1 MEAIGVGLV
10 KLTVTWTDY
19 LVYTITF
26 TEVYYCPDFFTNVV
40 LLSVLWGKGAFF
52 DGLYNT
58 INFVKDWAEIAYVP
72 YINGLNMFILVDNPM
87 EVPFVMA
94 LATARSRL
102 YEKGVLAKATM
113 ETWYK
118 RLQHLPPN

>member
-1 MEAIGVGLV
+1 
-10 KLTVTWTDY
+10 
-19 LVYTITF
+19 
-26 TEVYYCPDFFTNVV
+26 
-40 LLSVLWGKGAFF
+40 
-52 DGLYNT
+52 
-58 INFVKDWAEIAYVP
+58 
-72 YINGLNMFILVDNPM
+72 MFILVDNPM